1 MSKDLFSDLLYIDT
15 YLKDQ
20 RSDVKFKELLLELN
34 KEYKETTPTKEVRF
48 PKKAFSSKLKYYE
61 KLIDKET
68 ATHFNEMISELDRTS
83 TNEHL
88 QFLYQKWYN
97 RFVSYLINIQQYI
110 QNNEMQEKAFIV
122 PGASADADHIHT
134 IFYLKANAMLLFL
147 ELQARF
153 NEHSNED
160 ILTQEE
166 IHELYFK
173 EQPPQDLYVV
183 DFSGKPIS
191 KPKPSKNAGDKFN
204 AIKADL
210 DFRTSNDKILTY
222 SELVKPSKADVLA
235 RLEERLVEEN
245 LIDDKYSFNE
255 KRGNKQVIAAFLL
268 TLFEKGFFN
277 ERFFPDKKPSKK
289 IERKHITKF
298 FAHRYGPGSNAD
310 KEYRNF
316 EGTLRPKYN
325 QLLINHPWLD
335 KIS

>member
-1 MSKDLFSDLLYIDT
+1 MSKDLFSDILYVDT

-20 RSDVKFKELLLELN
+20 RSEVKFKELLPKLD
-34 KEYKETTPTKEVRF
+34 KEYKETTPTQEIRF
-48 PKKAFSSKLKYYE
+48 PKKAFSAKLKYYE
-61 KLIDKET
+61 KLIDKTT

-88 QFLYQKWYN
+88 QFLYQKWHN

-110 QNNEMQEKAFIV
+110 QNNEMQEKAFVV
-122 PGASADADHIHT
+122 PGASADADHTHA
-134 IFYLKANAMLLFL
+134 IFYLKANAILLFL
-147 ELQARF
+147 ELQERF

-160 ILTQEE
+160 ILTQEQ

-173 EQPPQDLYVV
+173 ELPPQDLYVV

-191 KPKPSKNAGDKFN
+191 NPKPSKNVGGKFN

-210 DFRTSNDKILTY
+210 DFRIPNDKILTY
-222 SELVKPSKADVLA
+222 AELVKQSKADALA

-245 LIDDKYSFNE
+245 LIDNKYSFID

-268 TLFEKGFFN
+268 SLFEKGYFN
-277 ERFFPDKKPSKK
+277 ERIFPDNKPSKK

-316 EGTLRPKYN
+316 EGTMRPKYDN
-325 QLLINHPWLD
+325 LLIKHPWLD
-335 KIS
+335 QIS